1 MAPDLVFILIA
12 IRLTTKIR
20 VKGEVNIFY
29 KNISHPKG
37 NNKIF
42 CFLKN
47 GCPEFRIERRDE
59 TDHLHVIEQKKKK
72 RKLQNEKNILLLKNE
87 KEIRHAIPNAVPP
100 FYAVQRKIGWL

>member
-20 VKGEVNIFY
+20 VKGEVNIFS

-59 TDHLHVIEQKKKK
+59 TRTTYTLLSQKKK
-72 RKLQNEKNILLLKNE
+72 RKLQNEK
-87 KEIRHAIPNAVPP
+87 HSP
-100 FYAVQRKIGWL
+100 FKK